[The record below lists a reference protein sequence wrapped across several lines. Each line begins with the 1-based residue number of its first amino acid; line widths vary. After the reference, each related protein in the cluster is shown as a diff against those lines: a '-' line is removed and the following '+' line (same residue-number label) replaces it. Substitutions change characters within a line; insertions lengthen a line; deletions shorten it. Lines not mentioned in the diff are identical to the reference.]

1 MRTVQHTY
9 VGYKL
14 IAITF
19 TLLSHDNQIY
29 MGSLVTK
36 TSYLTPIMTLIWLFC
51 TMIDNLFL
59 LVKV

>member
-19 TLLSHDNQIY
+19 TLLSHDNDLY
-29 MGSLVTK
+29 GSLVTK

>member
-29 MGSLVTK
+29 MAPL
-36 TSYLTPIMTLIWLFC
+36 
-51 TMIDNLFL
+51 
-59 LVKV
+59 

>member
-29 MGSLVTK
+29 MAPCDKNKL
-36 TSYLTPIMTLIWLFC
+36 SYTYYDPYMAILHN
-51 TMIDNLFL
+51 DR
-59 LVKV
+59 